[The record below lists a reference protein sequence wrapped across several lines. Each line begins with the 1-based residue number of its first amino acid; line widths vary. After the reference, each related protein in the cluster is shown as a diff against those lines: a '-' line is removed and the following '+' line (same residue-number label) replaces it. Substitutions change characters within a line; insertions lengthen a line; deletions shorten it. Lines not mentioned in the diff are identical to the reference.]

1 MRGVGV
7 SENLQKLVGV
17 VVMAVLVVVGVVV
30 SSGDDDFTRNA
41 AFIKFDGFR
50 ELPEAEQARLA
61 PAFLEQAAPKSL
73 DTGPINKINSEVGP
87 IFKGAKASIQSTGAG
102 SAGIWLQSG
111 GTDAL
116 STGKAS
122 VLQGRGVDGKG
133 GTSSYCTGYCMDGKT
148 GKGGT
153 SSLAHAGTASPS
165 YPVLSGRKAEVWRQ
179 EGNAT
184 VVADRIAECASGGNE
199 EMKERAAPSIIA
211 ILIALFSDGVNG
223 IQEACANG
231 TFLQGAVP
239 DAVRIPVDPSQ
250 AKLLAECMESKVGG
264 VFLKSHINVSA
275 GECVAT
281 VMPALSPERAKR
293 LGTYWQTPE
302 QLTAL
307 LPALASETNEE

>member
-1 MRGVGV
+1 M
-7 SENLQKLVGV
+7 SENVRKLVGAV
-17 VVMAVLVVVGVVV
+17 AMAVLVVVGVAV
-30 SSGDDDFTRNA
+30 SSGDDTNFTRNLVWVKLGD
-41 AFIKFDGFR
+41 IKGEFR
-50 ELPEAEQARLA
+50 ELPEAQQARA
-61 PAFLEQAAPKSL
+61 GNSFMQQAAPKSL
-73 DTGPINKINSEVGP
+73 DTGPINKINNEVGP
-87 IFKGAKASIQSTGAG
+87 ITKGAKASIWST
-102 SAGIWLQSG
+102 SG
-111 GTDAL
+111 TTGL

-122 VLQGRGVDGKG
+122 VLEGRGVDDKG
-133 GTSSYCTGYCMDGKT
+133 GTSSFRAGGAVNGKT